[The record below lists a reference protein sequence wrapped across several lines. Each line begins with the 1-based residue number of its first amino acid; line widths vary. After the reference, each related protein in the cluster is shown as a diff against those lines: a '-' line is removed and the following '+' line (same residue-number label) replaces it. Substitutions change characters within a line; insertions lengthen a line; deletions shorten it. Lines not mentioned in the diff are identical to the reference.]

1 MRRVRFV
8 IVFGCA
14 GLLLGGAGPAAAR
27 DYFGVTGG
35 YVAPLGTTADFS
47 GTGYTI
53 EARWRHHNKGRSAF
67 ELELGYVETTLEGEV
82 QATVSRFEELARQKN
97 ELAQLQGG
105 PGDGWLVAEY
115 GTLNIFHFGPNY
127 LFFPW
132 PKSRFSPFVS
142 FGGAVYDWK
151 VPFRLKFY
159 RTPFFGEQHAYDPP
173 AEGAL
178 YAGIVPEED
187 VDFTKHETSG
197 GISVAGGISM
207 RLTSHLE
214 LGATGRAHLIFSNGE
229 GDSELGVDNQDYLD
243 NMTFFALKGA
253 LQWRF

>member
-1 MRRVRFV
+1 V
-8 IVFGCA
+8 IGFASLGLALLA
-14 GLLLGGAGPAAAR
+14 GAHPAAAR

-47 GTGYTI
+47 GSGYTI

-67 ELELGYVETTLEGEV
+67 ELELGYIETELEGEV
-82 QATVSRFEELARQKN
+82 QETIANFEALARQKN

-105 PGDGWLVAEY
+105 PGDGWMVAEY

-127 LFFPW
+127 LFFPM
-132 PKSRFSPFVS
+132 PKSRLSPFVS
-142 FGGAVYDWK
+142 FGAGVYDWRL
-151 VPFRLKFY
+151 PFRLKFY

-173 AEGAL
+173 STGAL
-178 YAGIVPEED
+178 YAGIVPEEA

-197 GISVAGGISM
+197 GISIAGGFTFRMTNS
-207 RLTSHLE
+207 LE
-214 LGATGRAHLIFSNGE
+214 IGGTARAHLIFSNGE
-229 GDSELGVDNQDYLD
+229 GNKELGVDNQDYLD
-243 NMTFFALKGA
+243 NMTLLALKGA